1 MSAREQGLGAPALPQ
16 VNLLPPEVR
25 VARTVSRVKQWMG
38 VSIVIALLAV
48 AAAYFLAADDLSTAQ
63 RERETSQRGT
73 DQLLAEKQNYREV
86 PVVLAALEDAQS
98 ARFLGFSAEVLWA
111 DYLGA
116 IEAVLSPGMSIDT
129 ASVAVVT
136 TADVE
141 IPFEE
146 RAWYTLTFAG
156 RSTTVADI
164 PDWIDGLDALP
175 GLSGAR
181 MDVASITGDDA
192 VSYYEVTTSVRV
204 TSGAMASRF
213 IAVLEDAEDA
223 STADTSGE
231 G

>member
-1 MSAREQGLGAPALPQ
+1 MSARRQGLGAPALPQ

-38 VSIVIALLAV
+38 VLVVIAVLAV
-48 AAAYFLAADDLSTAQ
+48 AAAYFLAVDDLSTAR
-63 RERETSQRGT
+63 REREASELGT
-73 DQLLAEKQNYREV
+73 DRLLAEKESYGEV

-98 ARFLGFSAEVLWA
+98 ARLLAFSAEVLWA

-156 RSTTVADI
+156 RSTTVSDI
-164 PDWIDGLDALP
+164 PDWIDGLNALP

-181 MDVASITGDDA
+181 MDVASITDDDT

-213 IAVLEDAEDA
+213 IAALEDG